1 MKKKKKRIPL
11 ALILL
16 LVIVLLGIVIF
27 LVVRYRP
34 GKEHLSLNTFFG
46 VDGEEDG
53 AVIANGNLISTDD
66 KAPAAK
72 LVNGT
77 TYVRWSLLHDH
88 LDDGWVYDASE
99 GILRYATDKNLISV
113 NLSDSNYMEDKN
125 SKSWSAPI
133 VIVSDNKTYVA
144 LDFVK
149 QFTDLTYTVANQP
162 NRLAIWT
169 AGTAVKTGS
178 LNGAE
183 GIRRKAGIKSQILE
197 DGKSGDSLTIVQELD
212 GWYQVVTADNVI
224 GCVRKSK
231 VSGVKDSKIE
241 ANLPERQYSHR
252 ILDQKIQL
260 AWHQVTSTAGN
271 ANMSN
276 LLANTSGINVIS
288 PTWFSLKDN
297 GGNLND
303 YGSSDYVTKAH
314 SENVAVWGLVS
325 NLASKGVDTKTVLNT
340 TSARDNLVN
349 GLIAAAIRY
358 NLDGI
363 NVDIESLPTE
373 AADGYIQFIRE
384 LSLKAHANNL
394 VVSVDNYTPSASS
407 LHYNRAEQANYADYN
422 VIMAYDEHWATDK
435 TAGSNSSIDYV
446 KKAVSATLETTPAR
460 QVILALPLYTRAWT
474 TKSDGSVSSQAVAM
488 KDQDALLAQNKVVA
502 SWNEELGQST
512 ASWKDAD
519 GNKVEIWLENADSI
533 AKKME
538 VYRNNQLGGVAFWK
552 LGMEPS
558 SIWQTVSAGK

>member
-1 MKKKKKRIPL
+1 MKKKKRMPL
-11 ALILL
+11 ALILF
-16 LVIVLLGIVIF
+16 VLIA
-27 LVVRYRP
+27 VVGVAAGLTLRYRP
-34 GKEHLSLNTFFG
+34 GTEHMSLNSFFG
-46 VDGEEDG
+46 IDKEDDG
-53 AVIANGNLISTDD
+53 AVIANGTLVSQED
-66 KAPAAK
+66 KIAAAK
-72 LVNGT
+72 LIQGT
-77 TYVRWSLLHDH
+77 TYIRWSVLHDH
-88 LDDGWVYDASE
+88 IDDGWVYDSTE
-99 GILRYATDKNLISV
+99 GILRYATDKSLISV
-113 NLSDSNYMEDKN
+113 NLSDANYMEDKDV
-125 SKSWSAPI
+125 KTWSAPI
-133 VIVSDNKTYVA
+133 VRIADNKTYVA

-149 QFTDLTYTVANQP
+149 QFTDLTYTISDKP

-197 DGKSGDSLTIVQELD
+197 DGKSGDALTIVAELD
-212 GWYQVVTADNVI
+212 GWYQVVSRDNVI

-231 VSGVKDSKIE
+231 VSGVKESKI
-241 ANLPERQYSHR
+241 AASLPERSYSHR
-252 ILDQKIQL
+252 ILDYKIQL

-271 ANMSN
+271 ANMSA
-276 LLANTSGINVIS
+276 LLANTTGINVIS

-297 GGNLND
+297 AGNIND
-303 YGSSDYVTKAH
+303 LGSSDYVSKAH
-314 SENVAVWGLVS
+314 GANIAVWGLVS
-325 NLASKGVDTKTVLNT
+325 NLTTKGVDTKAVLST

-349 GLIAAAIRY
+349 SLIAAAIRY

-407 LHYNRAEQANYADYN
+407 IHYNRAEQANYADYN

-435 TAGSNSSIDYV
+435 TAGSNSSIGYV
-446 KKAVSATLETTPAR
+446 KKAVAATLETTPAN
-460 QVILALPLYTRAWT
+460 QVILGLPLYTRVWT
-474 TKSDGSVSSQAVAM
+474 TKTDGSVSSQAVAM
-488 KDQDALLAQNKVVA
+488 KDQDALLAQNKAVA
-502 SWNEELGQST
+502 EWNEELGQST
-512 ASWKDAD
+512 ASWKDAG
-519 GNKVEIWLENADSI
+519 GNKVEIWLENADSM

-538 VYRNNQLGGVAFWK
+538 VYQSNQLAGVAFWK
-552 LGMEPS
+552 LGMEPA

>member
-1 MKKKKKRIPL
+1 MKKTKKRMPL

-16 LVIVLLGIVIF
+16 LVIVLIGMVAF
-27 LVVRYRP
+27 LTIRYRP
-34 GKEHLSLNTFFG
+34 GREHMSLNTFYG
-46 VDGEEDG
+46 IDREEDG
-53 AVIANGNLISTDD
+53 AVIANGNLISADD
-66 KAPAAK
+66 KAAVARV
-72 LVNGT
+72 VNGT
-77 TYVRWSLLHDH
+77 TYIRWSVLHDH
-88 LDDGWVYDASE
+88 LDDGWVYDSTE
-99 GILRYATDKNLISV
+99 GILRYATDKSLISV
-113 NLSDSNYMEDKN
+113 NLSDTSYTEDRN
-125 SKSWSAPI
+125 SRSWSAPI
-133 VIVSDNKTYVA
+133 VIVANNKTYVA

-149 QFTDLTYTVANQP
+149 QFTDLTYTISDQP
-162 NRLAIWT
+162 HRLAIWT
-169 AGTAVKTGS
+169 AGTSVKTGS

-197 DGKSGDSLTIVQELD
+197 DGKSGDELTIVQELD
-212 GWYQVVTADNVI
+212 GWYQVVTADNVV

-231 VSGVKDSKIE
+231 VSGIRDSKIE

-252 ILDQKIQL
+252 ILDQKIQM

-271 ANMSN
+271 AGMPS
-276 LLANTSGINVIS
+276 LLANTNGVNVIS

-297 GGNLND
+297 GGNIND
-303 YGSSDYVTKAH
+303 YGSVDYVSKAH
-314 SENVAVWGLVS
+314 SGNIAVWGLVS
-325 NLASKGVDTKTVLNT
+325 NLAANGVDTKAVLNT

-349 GLIAAAIRY
+349 HLVAAAIRY

-435 TAGSNSSIDYV
+435 TAGSNSSIGYV
-446 KKAVSATLETTPAR
+446 QKAVAATLESTPAR
-460 QVILALPLYTRAWT
+460 QVILALPLYTRIWT
-474 TKSDGSVSSQAVAM
+474 TKSDGSVSSQAVGM
-488 KDQDALLAQNKVVA
+488 KDQDALLTQNKAVA

-512 ASWKDAD
+512 ASWKDAE
-519 GNKVEIWLENADSI
+519 GNKVEIWLENADSM
-533 AKKME
+533 ARKME
-538 VYRNNQLGGVAFWK
+538 VYRSNDLAGVAFWK
-552 LGMEPS
+552 LGMEPA
-558 SIWQTVSAGK
+558 SIWQTISAGK